1 MRKRFDKELHDTY
14 DKLGRDTVK
23 SFVSSFWSMQAVD
36 NPNRY
41 GVDLHLYNG
50 DTLVGYAEVEV
61 RLSWK
66 TLEFPYEDLNV
77 PERKRKLLEQELP
90 TYFFSINK
98 DATALFHCA
107 SDAVLSSKVEE
118 VRNKY
123 VFKGEHF
130 FKVPLDKLNYV
141 VLQPTLNPFS
151 IMDN

>member
-41 GVDLHLYNG
+41 GVDLHLYNN
-50 DTLVGYAEVEV
+50 DILVGFAEVEV

-98 DATALFHCA
+98 DATALFHCEA
-107 SDAVLSSKVEE
+107 KDVLSCE
-118 VRNKY
+118 VKEVANKY
-123 VFKGEHF
+123 VYKGEQF
-130 FKVPLDKLNYV
+130 FKVPLDRLKYV
-141 VLQPTLNPFS
+141 VL
-151 IMDN
+151 